1 MRFIT
6 ADKVYPI
13 SSDPL
18 EKAVVIVDDHGV
30 IQDLVDESTVDITRI
45 ERHKG
50 SICPGFVNT
59 HCHLELSYMKGKIP
73 GGGGLHAFIQEVEKL
88 KKPADEEV
96 AQAIQSAD
104 AEMQRNGIVA
114 VGDIS
119 NTTDTFAFKKT
130 SPIYY
135 HTFVEIYAFDER
147 KADAAFE
154 RGVRMQNELS
164 DKKRSSITPHAPYS
178 ASKKLLRYFKEQAE
192 KDNAI
197 LTLHNQE
204 TPDEDLFF
212 QEKRGS
218 ILDRLNYFGVDTS
231 NWEAPGMSSLY
242 YTLPQLPSKNKLL
255 LVHNT
260 FTSQEDIDFANNY
273 NPNIYWCFCPNAN
286 LYIENELPN
295 FHSFIDKNCRITL
308 GTDSYASNW
317 ELSIFNEIKTLY
329 ERFPKTKFDMYL
341 TWGTLNGA
349 KFLGIDDIYGSI
361 EKGKKP
367 GLNLIN
373 EDRTG
378 VQRLI

>member
-1 MRFIT
+1 MRFIS
-6 ADKVYPI
+6 ADMIYPI
-13 SSDPL
+13 SSNPL
-18 EKAVVIVDDHGV
+18 EKAVIVVDDNGVIKDIVDSGA
-30 IQDLVDESTVDITRI
+30 VDITKI
-45 ERHKG
+45 EHHKG

-59 HCHLELSYMKGKIP
+59 HCHLELSYMRGKIP
-73 GGGGLHAFIQEVEKL
+73 GGGGLHHFIQEVEKL

-96 AQAIQSAD
+96 EQAIRAAD

-119 NTTDTFAFKKT
+119 NTTDTFKFKNS

-135 HTFVEIYAFDER
+135 HTFIEIYAFDEK

-178 ASKKLLRYFKEQAE
+178 ASRKLLKYFSDYAE
-192 KDNAI
+192 KNHSI

-231 NWEAPGMSSLY
+231 TWIAPGTSSLN

-260 FTSQEDIDFANNY
+260 FTSQEDIDFANSY

-329 ERFPKTKFDMYL
+329 ERFPKTKFEMYL

-349 KFLGIDDIYGSI
+349 KFLGIDDKYGSI

-373 EDRTG
+373 PELSG
-378 VQRLI
+378 VTKLV